1 MCRIHRK
8 NMVGRNIKT
17 LLRYPGGKQRLA
29 PFVASLIAENGLEG
43 CDYVEP
49 YAGGAGV
56 AMELLFSGKVA
67 RVHLNDKCPQLLMFW
82 ESLRDDPERFAH
94 RIDSAVLNVD
104 EWKKMR
110 TIIQRFENYSRED
123 VGFAFFYLNRTNFS
137 GVISGGVIGGLEQKG
152 NYKMD
157 ARFYRERLAK
167 LARSYASFSDRI
179 LLYHED
185 AINFIQRIPL
195 MSQGKCFVYCDPP
208 YYHKGQQLY
217 LNSYGHNDHA
227 NVAQVIK
234 EVLSNEHWIVSYDTE
249 EAIRDL
255 YAGFRQFIF
264 NLQYS
269 ARTKVMGKEVF
280 ILGNKVKMPATPCL
294 ELVPVV

>member
-1 MCRIHRK
+1 
-8 NMVGRNIKT
+8 MVGREIKT

-29 PFVASLIAENGLEG
+29 PFVTSLIAENGLMG

-56 AMELLFSGKVA
+56 AMELLFTGKVA

-82 ESLRDDPERFAH
+82 ESLKDDPERFAR
-94 RIDSAVLNVD
+94 RIDEAVLNID
-104 EWKKMR
+104 EWRKKRM
-110 TIIQRFENYSRED
+110 IIQRFEDYSRDE

-157 ARFYRERLAK
+157 ARFYRERLAA
-167 LARSYASFSDRI
+167 LTRAYAAVVDRI

-185 AINFIQRIPL
+185 ATDFIRRVPQVTT
-195 MSQGKCFVYCDPP
+195 GNCFIYCDPP

-217 LNSYGHNDHA
+217 LNAYGHKDHA
-227 NVAQVIK
+227 NVADVIR
-234 EVLSNEHWIVSYDTE
+234 EVLSNEYWIVSYDTE
-249 EAIRDL
+249 AAIREL
-255 YAGFRQFIF
+255 YDGFRQFVF

-269 ARTKVMGKEVF
+269 ARRKVMGTELF
-280 ILGNKVKMPATPCL
+280 ILGDKVKIPKVPCL
-294 ELVPVV
+294 DLLPAV